1 VKPSETPAPAAGVDV
16 GATLTKLALP
26 EDSGCRLETVP
37 SERSHEVRAAL
48 ADHRAARI
56 GITGA
61 GATQLA
67 AELGGAVVAVD
78 EFRAW
83 ERGVRLLLPEAE
95 ERYLLVSIG
104 TGTSVV
110 HVDGDR
116 VQRVG
121 GTPLGGGTI
130 LGLGTALTGSSD
142 FDRLCAL
149 AGAGDRARV
158 DVSVAELYAGSEAPL
173 ATDVMASSFA
183 RLAAGPLRRDPRP
196 EDLARSLMAMVG
208 ENVALLAGSLSLWL
222 GVESILFG
230 GSTLRGNPALREAVS
245 DYVARFGRTAV
256 HLDSGAFAGALG
268 ARRVAASG

>member
-1 VKPSETPAPAAGVDV
+1 VGVDV

-26 EDSGCRLETVP
+26 DAAGCRLETVP
-37 SERSHEVRAAL
+37 SERRHDVRAAL
-48 ADHRAARI
+48 ADHGAARI

-61 GATQLA
+61 GAGRLA
-67 AELGGAVVAVD
+67 AELAGAIVPVD

-83 ERGVRLLLPEAE
+83 QRGVGVLLPEAE
-95 ERYLLVSIG
+95 PRYLLVSIG

-110 HVDGDR
+110 LVDGDR

-130 LGLGTALTGSSD
+130 LGLGAALTGSSD
-142 FDRLCAL
+142 FDHLCAL
-149 AGAGDRARV
+149 ADAGDRTRV
-158 DVSVAELYAGSEAPL
+158 DVSVAELYAGSAAPL

-183 RLAAGPLRRDPRP
+183 RLAAGPHRRDARP
-196 EDLARSLMAMVG
+196 EDLARSVMAMVG

-222 GVESILFG
+222 DVESILFG
-230 GSTLRGNPALREAVS
+230 GSTLRGNQALREAVS

-256 HLDSGAFAGALG
+256 HLDGGAFAGALG
-268 ARRVAASG
+268 ARRVAAAG